1 MMGLQIDRSSAAA
14 ISVASLRSR
23 SSGLLNVRP
32 STLPGPSSL
41 GPRSARFSPRHESVS
56 RRSLTETCRCW
67 AKKQARWHR
76 WVVLGLVSGL
86 AVMTAGCATSPV
98 QPPAVT
104 AAPGPPAEPT
114 VEPSKQPAPAPSP
127 PPRPVEMGPPA
138 EASPVQPPRA
148 APRVVAQAPPAP
160 ATRTITLNFDN
171 ADVPSVV
178 RTIAQ
183 LLGINYIL
191 EPTVGF
197 GRVTIH
203 AAGRFAKE
211 ELFPILETILEVNNL
226 AITKAGPLYRIG
238 PLAEAR
244 QRPLEA
250 YVGREAVATGDR
262 VIVQVIPLNYLPASS
277 LEGVLRPLVSKTGT
291 FLPVPGTNSL
301 VVVDLASNVAKLLE
315 VIVLLDINA
324 FDRIQVKL
332 YPVKHVDAEELVK
345 DLEDLFAQLGY
356 PKTTREP
363 LRFLPISRLG
373 AILVVNAFGEL
384 GPTVE
389 RWMQNLDQPATQPD
403 QGIFVYYVEN
413 GKAANIAD
421 LLNSLFQKGSPEARP
436 ARLSAAPRAPGAAPG
451 PAGAPPT
458 PLTPAVPPAGQLG
471 ARAPGPPQPAGPS
484 APAPPARAPSA
495 APSVAPAGE
504 IRIFAD
510 ESTNALIIAAPPRQY
525 PMILDTI
532 KKLDIPKKQVV
543 IETLVAELTLDDT
556 TKFGLEWSL
565 RTTGRVNVNGKDF
578 FVTSTP
584 TANFGTLFAPQSTLL
599 GFSSVITATDQLLGL
614 IQALSVVNRISVLSS
629 PNILATDNK
638 TAVIN
643 IGDSVPILT
652 STTSTAAVTGGQ
664 SNVTNTIQYQDTGII
679 LTVTA
684 HITEKRMV
692 VIDIKQEVSNAVRN
706 TLFGD
711 SSSQV
716 VQSPIIQKRT
726 AETSA
731 VVADGQTVL
740 IGGLMS
746 EERSQGRTGIPWLSK
761 IPILGYLFG
770 STTDEVKKR
779 ELIILITPRVVGDPE
794 DARGITNQFEERV
807 KGLQQQLR
815 QFRKE
820 N

>member
-1 MMGLQIDRSSAAA
+1 MMGRRIDRS
-14 ISVASLRSR
+14 
-23 SSGLLNVRP
+23 
-32 STLPGPSSL
+32 
-41 GPRSARFSPRHESVS
+41 
-56 RRSLTETCRCW
+56 
-67 AKKQARWHR
+67 KWHR
-76 WVVLGLVSGL
+76 WVILGLVSGL
-86 AVMTAGCATSPV
+86 VAMTEGCATSPS
-98 QPPAVT
+98 QPPTVA
-104 AAPGPPAEPT
+104 AAPALPAEPK
-114 VEPSKQPAPAPSP
+114 VEPSKEPAPAPSP
-127 PPRPVEMGPPA
+127 PPSPAVEGPPA
-138 EASPVQPPRA
+138 SLPPPARA
-148 APRVVAQAPPAP
+148 VAQAPPPPLA
-160 ATRTITLNFDN
+160 RTISLNFDN

-191 EPTVGF
+191 EPTVGP

-203 AAGRFAKE
+203 AGGRFAKE

-226 AITKAGPLYRIG
+226 TITKAGPLYRIG

-250 YVGREAVATGDR
+250 YVGRAAVASGDK

-277 LEGVLRPLVSKTGT
+277 MEGVLRPLVSKTGT

-315 VIVLLDINA
+315 VIVLLDINT

-332 YPVKHVDAEELVK
+332 YPVKHVDAEDLAK

-356 PKTTREP
+356 PKATREP
-363 LRFLPISRLG
+363 LRFLPVSRLG

-384 GPTVE
+384 TPAIE
-389 RWMQNLDQPATQPD
+389 RWIQNLDQPATQPD

-413 GKAANIAD
+413 GKAVGIAD
-421 LLNSLFQKGSPEARP
+421 LLNSLFQKERP
-436 ARLSAAPRAPGAAPG
+436 PTPSRPSAPPRAPAAAPSAG
-451 PAGAPPT
+451 PALLPS
-458 PLTPAVPPAGQLG
+458 PPAGQLG
-471 ARAPGPPQPAGPS
+471 AREGAPPPAAPGGPTA
-484 APAPPARAPSA
+484 APARTPSA
-495 APSVAPAGE
+495 APSVAPSGE

-525 PMILDTI
+525 PAILETI

-584 TANFGTLFAPQSTLL
+584 TANFGTLFTPQATLL
-599 GFSSVITATDQLLGL
+599 GFSSVITATDQILGL
-614 IQALSVVNRISVLSS
+614 IQALSAVNRINVLSS

-638 TAVIN
+638 KAVIN

-664 SNVTNTIQYQDTGII
+664 PNVTNTIQYQDTGII

-684 HITEKRMV
+684 HINEKRMV
-692 VIDIKQEVSNAVRN
+692 IIDIKQEVSNAVRN

-711 SSSQV
+711 SSTQV

-731 VVADGQTVL
+731 VVADRQTVL
-740 IGGLMS
+740 IGGLIN
-746 EERSQGRTGIPWLSK
+746 EERSQVRTGIPLLSK

-770 STTDEVKKR
+770 ATTDEVKKR
-779 ELIILITPRVVGDPE
+779 ELIILITPRVVGEPE
-794 DARGITNQFEERV
+794 DARGITSQFEERV
-807 KGLQQQLR
+807 KGLQEQLR
-815 QFRKE
+815 QYRKE